1 MRSPIC
7 PESLVVRAFLP
18 SPGADKMDGPRE
30 GREWS
35 MSYQQDFADF
45 EGVAYLN
52 ASLQAP
58 LPLVSIRAAQ
68 EALEWKKRPDRLA
81 DNAYF
86 DLPNRIREKAARLIT
101 AQPEEIAVTSGASAG
116 LAAVAAGIDWRPGDE
131 VLVGVGEFPAHFS
144 TWLRY
149 QQAGKLQIRVI
160 EPRGRF
166 LAAEDYLAHL
176 GPQTRAISASLV
188 RFDNGARMD
197 YAPLG
202 EACRK
207 FGTALVLDITQFVGS
222 GPLDIRATGATM
234 AVASGYKWML
244 GPYGS
249 GFFWIAE
256 EWIERLPLG
265 AVYFMALEGAHDFH
279 SMHARPYRA
288 VPGARRWD
296 SPETANFTNL
306 AAFDAS
312 LDLIMGVGLET
323 VARYVDS
330 LTGRI
335 VQCLPRDRCL
345 LASPE
350 ERERRGPYVCV
361 SSRQPEQTAA
371 LYEKVRAANIH
382 VSLRENA
389 LRIAPFLYNT
399 TEEVDRLMRVLSA

>member
-1 MRSPIC
+1 LSTN
-7 PESLVVRAFLP
+7 
-18 SPGADKMDGPRE
+18 
-30 GREWS
+30 
-35 MSYQQDFADF
+35 YQHEFTDF

-52 ASLQAP
+52 AALQAP
-58 LPLVSIRAAQ
+58 LPLASIRAAQ
-68 EALEWKKRPDRLA
+68 EALEWKKRPDRLG

-86 DLPNRIREKAARLIT
+86 DLPNRIREKAASVIR
-101 AQPEEIAVTSGASAG
+101 AKPEEIAVTSGASAG
-116 LAAVAAGIDWRPGDE
+116 LAAVAAGIDWKAGDE
-131 VLVGVGEFPAHFS
+131 VLVGMGEFPAHFS

-149 QQAGKLQIRVI
+149 QQAGKLRVRVV

-166 LAAEDYLAHL
+166 FCAEDYIAHL

-207 FGTALVLDITQFVGS
+207 FGTARVRDSTQVAGS

-234 AVASGYKWML
+234 AVSSGYKWML

-279 SMHARPYRA
+279 SMHARAYRA

-296 SPETANFTNL
+296 SPETANFMNL
-306 AAFDAS
+306 AAYDAS
-312 LDLIMGVGLET
+312 LDLILRIGLDE
-323 VARYVDS
+323 VAKYVDS
-330 LTGRI
+330 LTGKI
-335 VQCLPRDRCL
+335 AACLPRARCAF
-345 LASPE
+345 ASPE

-361 SSRQPEQTAA
+361 SASEPDKTMA

-389 LRIAPFLYNT
+389 LRISPYLYNSA
-399 TEEVDRLMRVLSA
+399 EQIDRLIHVLSA